1 MTRRAPTVAAAAPDR
16 SIPST
21 SETREHNQ
29 RILPSVGAMTQTEL
43 AAAFHALHE
52 NLLVLPNCWDAA
64 SAAVIQHAGAK
75 ALATSSAAVAWS
87 LGEQDGNVLDRG
99 MMLEHLRRIRAVAK
113 VPVSCDIEG
122 GFGDS
127 TADLAETT
135 RLVIEAG
142 AVGVNLEDA
151 MDRALRPLDEAA
163 ERVRVVRDAA
173 SRAGVD
179 LYLNARTDGY
189 LLGAADF
196 DDTIAR
202 ATAYLEAG
210 ASGIFVPG
218 VTDLDEVGRLTA
230 AIDAPVNILTG
241 PGAPPIPELRKAGAR
256 RVSAGSSLAGAIFG
270 HVERAARELL
280 EAGTYDG
287 LAGPRSY
294 PEMNE
299 LFPKEVE

>member
-1 MTRRAPTVAAAAPDR
+1 
-16 SIPST
+16 
-21 SETREHNQ
+21 
-29 RILPSVGAMTQTEL
+29 MTQTEL
-43 AAAFHALHE
+43 AATFHALHDD
-52 NLLVLPNCWDAA
+52 LLVLPNCWDAA
-64 SAAVIQHAGAK
+64 SATVIEHAGAQ

-87 LGEQDGNVLDRG
+87 LGTQDGNVLDREL
-99 MMLEHLRRIRAVAK
+99 MLAHLRRICAVAT

-142 AVGVNLEDA
+142 AVGVNIEDA
-151 MDRALRPLDEAA
+151 FAGALRPIDEAA
-163 ERVRVVRDAA
+163 DRVRVVREAAADA
-173 SRAGVD
+173 GID
-179 LYLNARTDGY
+179 LYINGRTDSY

-202 ATAYLEAG
+202 ATAYLDAG

-218 VTDLDEVGRLTA
+218 VTDLEVVSRLTA

-241 PGAPPIPELRKAGAR
+241 PSAPAIPRLKEAGAR

-270 HVERAARELL
+270 HLERAARELL
-280 EAGTYDG
+280 DAGTYDE
-287 LAGPRSY
+287 LAGARSHG
-294 PEMNE
+294 E
-299 LFPKEVE
+299 LNALFG

>member
-1 MTRRAPTVAAAAPDR
+1 
-16 SIPST
+16 
-21 SETREHNQ
+21 
-29 RILPSVGAMTQTEL
+29 MTQTER
-43 AAAFHALHE
+43 AAAFHDLHDD
-52 NLLVLPNCWDAA
+52 LLVLPNCWDAA

-87 LGEQDGNVLDRG
+87 LGAQDGNMLDRG
-99 MMLEHLRRIRAVAK
+99 LMLEHLQRICAVAK
-113 VPVSCDIEG
+113 VPVSCDVEG

-127 TADLAETT
+127 AADLAETT

-151 MDRALRPLDEAA
+151 FDGALRPADEAA
-163 ERVRVVRDAA
+163 DRVRVVREAA
-173 SRAGVD
+173 EAAGVN

-196 DDTIAR
+196 DDAVAR
-202 ATAYLEAG
+202 AAAYLDAG

-218 VTDLDEVGRLTA
+218 VTDLDEVTRLTD

-241 PGAPPIPELRKAGAR
+241 PGAPAIPALKKAGAW

-270 HVERAARELL
+270 HVERATRELL
-280 EAGTYDG
+280 EVGTYDE
-287 LAGPRSY
+287 LAGPRSWG
-294 PEMNE
+294 EMNS
-299 LFPKEVE
+299 LFG

>member
-1 MTRRAPTVAAAAPDR
+1 
-16 SIPST
+16 
-21 SETREHNQ
+21 
-29 RILPSVGAMTQTEL
+29 MTQTEL
-43 AAAFHALHE
+43 AASFRALHDD
-52 NLLVLPNCWDAA
+52 LLVLPNCWDAA
-64 SAAVIQHAGAK
+64 SARIIQQAGAP

-87 LGEQDGNVLDRG
+87 LGTRDGNVLDRNL
-99 MMLEHLRRIRAVAK
+99 MLEHLRRIIAVSS

-127 TADLAETT
+127 ATDLAETT

-151 MDRALRPLDEAA
+151 FDRGLRPVEEAA
-163 ERVRVVRDAA
+163 ARVRVVREAADAA
-173 SRAGVD
+173 GID

-196 DDTIAR
+196 DDTVAR
-202 ATAYLEAG
+202 AAAYLEAG

-218 VTDLDEVGRLTA
+218 VTDLETVSRLTA

-241 PGAPPIPELRKAGAR
+241 PSAPPIAQLKAAGAR
-256 RVSAGSSLAGAIFG
+256 RVSAGSSLAAAVFG

-280 EAGTYDG
+280 DEGTYTGLDG
-287 LAGPRSY
+287 AHTWA
-294 PEMNE
+294 E
-299 LFPKEVE
+299 LNALFE